1 MLLELNRIVSSFW
14 LVTHA
19 LDVGAM
25 SMFLYCFREREY
37 AMDLIEDYCGAR
49 LTHSVVR
56 IGGVP
61 LDLPSNW
68 IDDCASFLEILEKNL
83 KLTRKVFLTENRI
96 WKMRLENVGVFLKW
110 QKTGDVQELF

>member
-1 MLLELNRIVSSFW
+1 
-14 LVTHA
+14 
-19 LDVGAM
+19 M

-49 LTHSVVR
+49 LTHSAVR

-68 IDDCASFLEILEKNL
+68 IADCRSF
-83 KLTRKVFLTENRI
+83 
-96 WKMRLENVGVFLKW
+96 
-110 QKTGDVQELF
+110 